1 MATTKFP
8 KGAKQG
14 DYNGHPMVLFGDA
27 DKPPQF
33 GKGKAAA
40 IVVLADAKVDPELI
54 RDVAVGFGMR
64 KLKDVDAKLIVSGA
78 KALIAATVKAA

>member
-1 MATTKFP
+1 MATVKFP

-14 DYNGHPMVLFGDA
+14 DFKGHPMVQFGDA

-33 GKGKAAA
+33 GKGKATA
-40 IVVLADAKVDPELI
+40 IASLADAGVDAEVI
-54 RDVAVGFGMR
+54 RDVAVGFGVY

-78 KALIAATVKAA
+78 KALVKATVAA